1 MSREPDP
8 SEDEE
13 TMISAWDA
21 QEFEPCGRR
30 LYRIHP
36 SGASDIGGGGS
47 ANLSPAGRHALRTP
61 VPDAWPADGTGA
73 LAGCLREVTIQEHP
87 RELWEM
93 RAGRSEPGAA
103 SDEHN
108 FDEELYASGR
118 VAVWSRGSSS
128 SYATVHKSFT
138 VEEPIQKVLWCDF
151 QEWENN
157 EKNGGSPAAKVL
169 HCVCIAQTTCVDI
182 HTSDGQ
188 DFSAPLPFQVA
199 NTWPTKQG
207 LLFEREAVPCE
218 MLIGSIREQLAMMYS
233 MLHPLD
239 TVSPVL
245 CRTSGVGGTPR
256 VGYTYEH
263 SHRIVFASPKSPLL
277 LTFDPTLGLHAVWFL
292 RKATPQERSSMLG
305 IPGPSSV
312 VGSLCGTLGGS
323 VVGGFTDELMG
334 SGGAGGVG
342 SAISFAAHLRGLT
355 RNESTLGHG
364 GGFSSPLHQLHCQQL
379 LHAST
384 TAGGGSGVGG
394 GGSGGAVGGGGG
406 GGGGSGAGS
415 TLGATLPPASG
426 LPFYSW
432 SWSPTMSNMAS
443 LSRSHSPA
451 PGSSLAAFTQRFL
464 SPSPRG
470 QANSS
475 ANQSLNSS
483 AGKSVTEHM
492 LNLPDLCMDHLWTE
506 KVLTNRISN
515 SQASKAF
522 ITTDLCGRRF
532 LCYLMDGHHELRC
545 VKFEESNDNPSSFVF
560 GVVTDI
566 PARDAAPLESLNMML
581 VLDDTRSLVLFTGLI
596 KVSKVYVT
604 GLQAPSLCHSLLQP
618 MPRPSTPLDSNSTPS
633 RPYGTSAVTMHEA
646 MLVSPVPEM
655 RESMGMRPESDLDDS
670 LFHTSRP
677 SCITGL
683 RDPVLSRLTL
693 ELVGGTMRRVSL
705 PEIASCSLV
714 RMCLGAACYALPRDT
729 ALQLQLRWYTARNRM
744 GSPGLA
750 SEWALFRNCLLT
762 ASGYDMENLP
772 WAQLAEQEPC
782 LSPVLTPKK
791 PRTSDAGTDEDW
803 EFLLNSSYHQSL
815 LSHPLVGMLGLDM
828 AESANPDGGVEERGE
843 AERGPFSRVHV
854 LNPEAPLFTHLPT
867 VFWAL
872 HLVYE
877 DSKLDSALA
886 ETGRA
891 LGTLLYQIASDLRL
905 TSYCDH
911 YLRDNP
917 TLLKSFGQNAV
928 LMPQAQLKT
937 MAQYHAVARDPP
949 CVCRWLCRMIG
960 WRTGGAP
967 PPFPSVP
974 GVCERTRLVVLSFA
988 IYILGDESAAFLEPS
1003 KYLDKIPA
1011 GHGWS
1016 QTEQETSRICTE
1028 QLSSLPSPAEKL
1040 VFFLANMGFT
1050 LHDLASLPFGV
1061 ALPLHEAVCRC
1072 RPAPPERW
1080 PLAAYA
1086 LVGRQDLSL
1095 QARAASEHE
1104 KSQAQTSG
1112 FSSQGDE
1119 RWSNGNGA
1127 SGRGLGTAGGAD
1139 AAGGGLGAASATTAA
1154 AMTMTKEEE
1163 EDDDGMGDL
1172 DGGVM
1177 SLVWPGDLRAQE
1189 VRRLLQSTRP
1199 VRINVVQRP
1208 EVSDHDF
1215 IEEKEARLLQL
1226 CQRTMA
1232 LPVGRGMFTLFTHHP
1247 LPTEPLPIT
1256 KFNLTGRAPPHNMIV
1271 DLSSGNIDMPANM
1284 ASWPSFHNG
1293 VACGLRIA
1301 PAQRLRL
1308 HAAWL
1313 SYNNRPQAGEP
1324 IPEYAGVLLALGLSG
1339 HLNDL
1344 PIMHVHDYLTKG
1356 HEMTTIGL
1364 LLGVSA
1370 AQLGTMDMAVT
1381 RLLAVHLPALLPPST
1396 TEMDVAHGVQVAAA
1410 MAVGLVYQGTAH
1422 RHITETLL
1430 NEIGRAPG
1438 PEMENCTDRESYSLT
1453 AGLGL
1458 GMVCLGHGSNLI
1470 GMSDLNVPDQ
1480 LYQYMVGGHRRSTSG
1495 ASRERHKSPS
1505 YQIKEGDSVN
1515 VDVTCPGATL
1525 ALAMIYL
1532 KTNNRSIADWLEAP
1546 ETQYLLDFVK
1556 PDFLMLRI
1564 LAKGLIMWDE
1574 VLPTEAWINS
1584 NVPAIVR
1591 QYGLDFDVENGA
1603 AQVLEHDVN
1612 LQTMWQAHVNIIAGA
1627 CMAMGLRFAGSAN
1640 DSACTCLYKCA
1651 RRFLGMTS
1659 DPVVELVGRHTLES
1673 CLSVTLL
1680 ALALVMAGTGNLQ
1693 ALQLCRFM
1701 HYRTGGE
1708 LNYGAHM
1715 ASHMALGFLFLG
1727 AGRCSLSTSNS
1738 AIAALLCALYPRFPA
1753 HSTDNRYHLQALR
1766 HLYVLAVEPRL
1777 LVPVDVDTG
1786 MPCYAKIRATYQA
1799 TMWYDEISVD
1809 LMAPTLLPELHLLKE
1824 VKVKGPRHWE
1834 ISIDTSN
1841 SAQELRS
1848 MLQRDGRLYVKKR
1861 AGHLSFAEDPMGY
1874 RSLLAQTFT
1883 HQSPELQ
1890 RVRPEAIQAF
1900 SSDPAILAFAEHF
1913 CKAVE
1918 SSEEGRAACDMLSSV
1933 LYECVTQEK
1942 PELLP
1947 TYMAA
1952 YQATRMLQSR
1962 SIPDTTALWQLRLLL
1977 EFSGRHGVAGSPGV
1991 TAAAV
1996 AGEGCPGTDGK
2007 ARPLIVPEFL
2017 DAMKGVVDQALDT
2030 WLQTQA
2036 GAAAVK
2042 SYLLGKTVA
2051 RSQFGMLAAFLVM
2064 HDLPTSASFGPTVME
2079 GEELRVKFCVKQKIY
2094 AFRMEPYNYF
2104 IYFFQVRIAEL
2115 CSSFSEA
2122 TWPQMIAEGSGLSC

>member
-1 MSREPDP
+1 EPDP

-36 SGASDIGGGGS
+36 CGVGDIGCGGS
-47 ANLSPAGRHALRTP
+47 ANLSPAGRHAALRTP
-61 VPDAWPADGTGA
+61 VPDAWPTDGTGA

-151 QEWENN
+151 QEWDNN

-182 HTSDGQ
+182 HTADGQ
-188 DFSAPLPFQVA
+188 DFSASLPFQVA

-207 LLFEREAVPCE
+207 LLFERESVPCE
-218 MLIGSIREQLAMMYS
+218 MLTGSIREQLAMIYS

-277 LTFDPTLGLHAVWFL
+277 LTFDPTLGLHAVWLL
-292 RKATPQERSSMLG
+292 RKATPQTQLLMLG
-305 IPGPSSV
+305 Y
-312 VGSLCGTLGGS
+312 THQ
-323 VVGGFTDELMG
+323 G
-334 SGGAGGVG
+334 SGGGGVG

-355 RNESTLGHG
+355 RNESSLGHS

-384 TAGGGSGVGG
+384 TAGGGS
-394 GGSGGAVGGGGG
+394 
-406 GGGGSGAGS
+406 
-415 TLGATLPPASG
+415 
-426 LPFYSW
+426 
-432 SWSPTMSNMAS
+432 PTVSNMAS

-451 PGSSLAAFTQRFL
+451 PGGSLAAFSQRFL

-470 QANSS
+470 QGNSS

-483 AGKSVTEHM
+483 AGKSVAEPM

-604 GLQAPSLCHSLLQP
+604 GLPTPSLCHSLLQP
-618 MPRPSTPLDSNSTPS
+618 MLRPSTPLDSNSTPA

-655 RESMGMRPESDLDDS
+655 SESMGMRLESDLDDS

-693 ELVGGTMRRVSL
+693 ELVGGTMRRVSF

-750 SEWALFRNCLLT
+750 SEWALFRDCLLT

-828 AESANPDGGVEERGE
+828 SESANPDGGVEE
-843 AERGPFSRVHV
+843 VHI
-854 LNPEAPLFTHLPT
+854 LNPDAPLFTHLPT

-928 LMPQAQLKT
+928 LMPQGTAQQLT
-937 MAQYHAVARDPP
+937 IHPSNAYHAVTRDPP
-949 CVCRWLCRMIG
+949 CVCRWLCHMIG
-960 WRTGGAP
+960 WRAGGAP

-1016 QTEQETSRICTE
+1016 QMEQETSRFLFRICTE

-1061 ALPLHEAVCRC
+1061 ALPLHEAICRC

-1095 QARAASEHE
+1095 QAP
-1104 KSQAQTSG
+1104 
-1112 FSSQGDE
+1112 
-1119 RWSNGNGA
+1119 
-1127 SGRGLGTAGGAD
+1127 
-1139 AAGGGLGAASATTAA
+1139 GGGLGAASATTAA
-1154 AMTMTKEEE
+1154 ATTMTKEEE

-1172 DGGVM
+1172 DGSVM

-1215 IEEKEARLLQL
+1215 IEEKEARWLLQL

-1256 KFNLTGRAPPHNMIV
+1256 KFNLTGRAPPRNMIV

-1308 HAAWL
+1308 HAPWL

-1410 MAVGLVYQGTAH
+1410 MAVGLVYQGTAY

-1753 HSTDNRYHLQALR
+1753 HSTDNRPRYHLQALR
-1766 HLYVLAVEPRL
+1766 HLTKGADCPRRWMPPQADSKAPLFFVLSRL
-1777 LVPVDVDTG
+1777 RDL
-1786 MPCYAKIRATYQA
+1786 QA

-2064 HDLPTSASFGPTVME
+2064 HDLPTSASFGPAVME
-2079 GEELRVKFCVKQKIY
+2079 VGMGTF
-2094 AFRMEPYNYF
+2094 
-2104 IYFFQVRIAEL
+2104 AEL
-2115 CSSFSEA
+2115 
-2122 TWPQMIAEGSGLSC
+2122 MLRLRGLAPHTLLRLAPIFL

>member
-1 MSREPDP
+1 VR
-8 SEDEE
+8 
-13 TMISAWDA
+13 
-21 QEFEPCGRR
+21 GR
-30 LYRIHP
+30 LPNHSLCILP
-36 SGASDIGGGGS
+36 
-47 ANLSPAGRHALRTP
+47 T
-61 VPDAWPADGTGA
+61 
-73 LAGCLREVTIQEHP
+73 
-87 RELWEM
+87 
-93 RAGRSEPGAA
+93 
-103 SDEHN
+103 
-108 FDEELYASGR
+108 
-118 VAVWSRGSSS
+118 
-128 SYATVHKSFT
+128 
-138 VEEPIQKVLWCDF
+138 
-151 QEWENN
+151 
-157 EKNGGSPAAKVL
+157 AKVL

-182 HTSDGQ
+182 HTADGQ
-188 DFSAPLPFQVA
+188 DFSASLPFQVA

-207 LLFEREAVPCE
+207 LLFERESVPCE
-218 MLIGSIREQLAMMYS
+218 MLTGSIREQLAMIYS

-277 LTFDPTLGLHAVWFL
+277 LTFDPTLGLHAVWLL
-292 RKATPQERSSMLG
+292 RKATP
-305 IPGPSSV
+305 
-312 VGSLCGTLGGS
+312 
-323 VVGGFTDELMG
+323 
-334 SGGAGGVG
+334 
-342 SAISFAAHLRGLT
+342 
-355 RNESTLGHG
+355 
-364 GGFSSPLHQLHCQQL
+364 QQL

-394 GGSGGAVGGGGG
+394 GSGGAVGGGGG
-406 GGGGSGAGS
+406 GAGS
-415 TLGATLPPASG
+415 ILGATLPPASG

-432 SWSPTMSNMAS
+432 SWSPTVSNMAS

-451 PGSSLAAFTQRFL
+451 PGGSLAAFSQRFL

-470 QANSS
+470 QGNSS

-483 AGKSVTEHM
+483 AGKSVAEPM

-604 GLQAPSLCHSLLQP
+604 GLPTPSLCHSLLQP
-618 MPRPSTPLDSNSTPS
+618 MLRPSTPLDSNSTPA

-646 MLVSPVPEM
+646 SGLPLQYLSLLSVLHPAMLVSPVPEM
-655 RESMGMRPESDLDDS
+655 SESMGMRLESDLDDS

-693 ELVGGTMRRVSL
+693 ELVGGTMRRVSF
-705 PEIASCSLV
+705 PEIASCSLGLEC
-714 RMCLGAACYALPRDT
+714 RSAARDVLHDT

-750 SEWALFRNCLLT
+750 SEWALFRDCLLT

-772 WAQLAEQEPC
+772 WAQLSHGTVRLPLTPPLHAPVLTQCRCTRAEQEPC

-803 EFLLNSSYHQSL
+803 EFLLNQ
-815 LSHPLVGMLGLDM
+815 
-828 AESANPDGGVEERGE
+828 RGE
-843 AERGPFSRVHV
+843 AERGPFSRVHI
-854 LNPEAPLFTHLPT
+854 LNPDAPLFTHLPT

-917 TLLKSFGQNAV
+917 TLLKSFGQMCMCMGA
-928 LMPQAQLKT
+928 AQLKT
-937 MAQYHAVARDPP
+937 MAQYHAVTRDPP
-949 CVCRWLCRMIG
+949 CVCRWLCHMIG
-960 WRTGGAP
+960 WRAGGAP

-974 GVCERTRLVVLSFA
+974 GVCERTRLVVLTVH
-988 IYILGDESAAFLEPS
+988 ILLEGHDMVGHRWS
-1003 KYLDKIPA
+1003 RRPA
-1011 GHGWS
+1011 GELMGGFLF
-1016 QTEQETSRICTE
+1016 RICTE

-1061 ALPLHEAVCRC
+1061 ALPLHEAICRC

-1095 QARAASEHE
+1095 QARTANLRLSNWRWLCSRAS
-1104 KSQAQTSG
+1104 
-1112 FSSQGDE
+1112 
-1119 RWSNGNGA
+1119 
-1127 SGRGLGTAGGAD
+1127 
-1139 AAGGGLGAASATTAA
+1139 AGGGLGAASATTAA
-1154 AMTMTKEEE
+1154 ATTMTKEEE

-1172 DGGVM
+1172 DGSVM

-1256 KFNLTGRAPPHNMIV
+1256 KFNLTGRAPPRNMIV

-1308 HAAWL
+1308 HAPWL

-1410 MAVGLVYQGTAH
+1410 MAVGLVYQGTAY

-1753 HSTDNRYHLQALR
+1753 HSTDNRPRYHLQALR
-1766 HLYVLAVEPRL
+1766 HLTKGADCPRRWMPPPDKQESICITL
-1777 LVPVDVDTG
+1777 LRDL
-1786 MPCYAKIRATYQA
+1786 QA

-1809 LMAPTLLPELHLLKE
+1809 LMAPTLLPELHLLKQ

-1883 HQSPELQ
+1883 
-1890 RVRPEAIQAF
+1890 
-1900 SSDPAILAFAEHF
+1900 
-1913 CKAVE
+1913 
-1918 SSEEGRAACDMLSSV
+1918 
-1933 LYECVTQEK
+1933 
-1942 PELLP
+1942 
-1947 TYMAA
+1947 
-1952 YQATRMLQSR
+1952 
-1962 SIPDTTALWQLRLLL
+1962 
-1977 EFSGRHGVAGSPGV
+1977 
-1991 TAAAV
+1991 
-1996 AGEGCPGTDGK
+1996 
-2007 ARPLIVPEFL
+2007 
-2017 DAMKGVVDQALDT
+2017 
-2030 WLQTQA
+2030 
-2036 GAAAVK
+2036 
-2042 SYLLGKTVA
+2042 
-2051 RSQFGMLAAFLVM
+2051 
-2064 HDLPTSASFGPTVME
+2064 
-2079 GEELRVKFCVKQKIY
+2079 
-2094 AFRMEPYNYF
+2094 
-2104 IYFFQVRIAEL
+2104 
-2115 CSSFSEA
+2115 
-2122 TWPQMIAEGSGLSC
+2122 

>member
-1 MSREPDP
+1 EPDP

-36 SGASDIGGGGS
+36 CGVGDIGCGGS
-47 ANLSPAGRHALRTP
+47 ANLSPAGRHAALRTP
-61 VPDAWPADGTGA
+61 VPDAWPTDGTGA

-151 QEWENN
+151 QEWDNN

-182 HTSDGQ
+182 HTADGQ
-188 DFSAPLPFQVA
+188 DFSASLPFQVA

-207 LLFEREAVPCE
+207 LLFERESVPSYKPFCQSPPGE
-218 MLIGSIREQLAMMYS
+218 ALPKWEQLAMIYS

-277 LTFDPTLGLHAVWFL
+277 LTFDPTLGLHAVWLL
-292 RKATPQERSSMLG
+292 RKATPQRCNCMVRTPLKG
-305 IPGPSSV
+305 VTGPSSTKHHHY
-312 VGSLCGTLGGS
+312 LQPNRPR
-323 VVGGFTDELMG
+323 
-334 SGGAGGVG
+334 
-342 SAISFAAHLRGLT
+342 SAL
-355 RNESTLGHG
+355 
-364 GGFSSPLHQLHCQQL
+364 SSPP
-379 LHAST
+379 
-384 TAGGGSGVGG
+384 GSI
-394 GGSGGAVGGGGG
+394 
-406 GGGGSGAGS
+406 
-415 TLGATLPPASG
+415 LGATLPPASG

-432 SWSPTMSNMAS
+432 SWSPTVSNMAS

-451 PGSSLAAFTQRFL
+451 PGGSLAAFSQRFL

-470 QANSS
+470 QGNSS

-483 AGKSVTEHM
+483 AGKSVAEPM

-604 GLQAPSLCHSLLQP
+604 GLPTPSLCHSLLQP
-618 MPRPSTPLDSNSTPS
+618 MLRPSTPLDSNSTPA

-655 RESMGMRPESDLDDS
+655 SESMGMRLESDLDDS

-693 ELVGGTMRRVSL
+693 ELVGGTMRRVSF

-750 SEWALFRNCLLT
+750 SEWALFRDCLLT

-828 AESANPDGGVEERGE
+828 SESANPDGGVEE
-843 AERGPFSRVHV
+843 VHI
-854 LNPEAPLFTHLPT
+854 LNPDAPLFTHLPT

-937 MAQYHAVARDPP
+937 MAQYHAVTRDPP
-949 CVCRWLCRMIG
+949 CVCRWLCHMIG
-960 WRTGGAP
+960 WRAGGAP

-1011 GHGWS
+1011 GKVKD
-1016 QTEQETSRICTE
+1016 TICTE

-1061 ALPLHEAVCRC
+1061 ALPLHEAICRC

-1095 QARAASEHE
+1095 QARTASEHE
-1104 KSQAQTSG
+1104 KSVP
-1112 FSSQGDE
+1112 
-1119 RWSNGNGA
+1119 RGA
-1127 SGRGLGTAGGAD
+1127 KDGSAVEL
-1139 AAGGGLGAASATTAA
+1139 AA
-1154 AMTMTKEEE
+1154 EEE

-1172 DGGVM
+1172 DGSVM

-1215 IEEKEARLLQL
+1215 IEEKEARWLLQL

-1256 KFNLTGRAPPHNMIV
+1256 KFNLTGRAPPRNMIV

-1308 HAAWL
+1308 HAPWL

-1410 MAVGLVYQGTAH
+1410 MAVGLVYQGTAY

-1753 HSTDNRYHLQALR
+1753 HSTDNRPRYHLQALR
-1766 HLYVLAVEPRL
+1766 HLTKGADCPRRWMPPQADSKAPLFFVLSRL
-1777 LVPVDVDTG
+1777 RDL
-1786 MPCYAKIRATYQA
+1786 QA

-2064 HDLPTSASFGPTVME
+2064 HDLPTSASFGPAVME
-2079 GEELRVKFCVKQKIY
+2079 VGMGTF
-2094 AFRMEPYNYF
+2094 
-2104 IYFFQVRIAEL
+2104 AEL
-2115 CSSFSEA
+2115 
-2122 TWPQMIAEGSGLSC
+2122 MLRLRGLAPHTLLRLAPIFL